1 MRAGG
6 GGGTGRGR
14 RTNPNS
20 WPVCLGMFLSLCL
33 YKTLPPHYVCVH
45 MNVYTTSIY
54 SSSLPICLCCCSHV
68 WIFVQ
73 PTCKSKVFLQ
83 PGLEQHLCHSHY
95 VIPCSSS
102 KAPWPPNWKTEV
114 DVRPTCSLLLIH
126 CKAWKSF
133 PSKEGKPQPCSFYDL
148 GRNKICF
155 HVSLIWKMTRI
166 QRWLGKMHLGCLR
179 N

>member
-33 YKTLPPHYVCVH
+33 CKTLPPHYVCVH

-133 PSKEGKPQPCSFYDL
+133 PSQEGKPQPCSFYDL
-148 GRNKICF
+148 GRNK
-155 HVSLIWKMTRI
+155 S
-166 QRWLGKMHLGCLR
+166 
-179 N
+179 